1 MIKEIPFSQL
11 SQPDQELLLAANEV
25 ANQAHAPY
33 SGTLV
38 GSALRTKSGKIFL
51 GANLEYAAFDSVCAE
66 RAAML
71 SANTAGIKD
80 VKTIALYI
88 KKMHS
93 EHVKPSIPCAKCRVM
108 IMSFQKR
115 VGQVIDIISACPNMK
130 TVYKFTVEDLM
141 P

>member
-1 MIKEIPFSQL
+1 MLKEIPFNEL
-11 SQPDQELLLAANEV
+11 PENDQELLMAANKV
-25 ANQAHAPY
+25 ANEAYAPY

-38 GSALRTKSGKIFL
+38 GSALRTKGGEIFL
-51 GANLEYAAFDSVCAE
+51 GANLEYSEFDSVCAE

-71 SANTAGIKD
+71 NANTSGSHD
-80 VKTIALYI
+80 VETIALYI
-88 KKMHS
+88 KKLHL
-93 EHVKPSIPCAKCRVM
+93 EHVKPSVPCAKCRWM